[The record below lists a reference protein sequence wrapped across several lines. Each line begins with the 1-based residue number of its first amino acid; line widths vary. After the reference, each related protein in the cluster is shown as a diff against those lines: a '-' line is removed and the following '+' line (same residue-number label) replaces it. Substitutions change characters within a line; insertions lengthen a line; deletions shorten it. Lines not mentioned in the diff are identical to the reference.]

1 MLVGVSMTVLFTNN
15 RNRSAL
21 SRGAQ
26 AGRLRRI
33 AAGIYTDEID
43 RSDADVVAR
52 HRWEIVAHLI
62 PDAVIVDRSAA
73 SSGSPAGEILFVASE
88 IRRRDVRLPGLTVA
102 VREGRRLPSDQ
113 MWANGLLLSSPART
127 LVDNLALSR
136 GRGTIA
142 RTLSTAELG
151 DWMARQARLLG
162 DTRLNRLRDEAKGIA
177 QEFGLSDCI
186 AEIDAL
192 VGAALGTRP
201 VSGGSRAL
209 TARSVGR
216 GFDEDRVR
224 RFDEVATA
232 LIRLEPSE
240 ELPLSLPE
248 EPDEAQSSLGFWEAY
263 FSNHI
268 EGTAFAVDEAEHIV
282 RTGELPADRPA
293 DGHDVLGTYQ
303 VVTDAVERMRV
314 PFDVDD
320 FYDIL
325 LSRHATILGGRPD
338 GGPGRW
344 KRLRNQ
350 AGGYVFVDPDLVEG
364 TLAEGLIHRERLT
377 SPFAR
382 ALYMFFLVS
391 EVHPF
396 TDGNGRVARTVMN
409 AEFSNAGQSRIVIP
423 IVWRNEY
430 FSSVRQL
437 SREGDVLLYARTLA
451 YAWRWTA
458 AMRWSDAPT
467 TMQLMT
473 ATNALTDS
481 TEASETG
488 RRLLLP

>member
-1 MLVGVSMTVLFTNN
+1 MSIFFTNDQ
-15 RNRSAL
+15 NRSAL
-21 SRGAQ
+21 SRGARE
-26 AGRLRRI
+26 GRLRRI
-33 AAGIYTDEID
+33 AVGIYADEID
-43 RSDADVVAR
+43 RSDADIVAR

-73 SSGSPAGEILFVASE
+73 SRGSPAGEILFVASE
-88 IRRRDVRLPGLTVA
+88 IRRRDVRLPGLVIA

-113 MWANGLLLSSPART
+113 MWADGLLLSSPART

-136 GRGTIA
+136 GRGTVA

-162 DTRLNRLRDEAKGIA
+162 DARLNRLCDEAKSIA
-177 QEFGLSDCI
+177 EELGLI
-186 AEIDAL
+186 ERNAEIDAL
-192 VGAALGTRP
+192 VRAALGTRP

-209 TARSVGR
+209 AARSVGR
-216 GFDEDRVR
+216 GFDDDRVR
-224 RFDEVATA
+224 RFDEVAAA
-232 LIRLEPSE
+232 LMKLEPTD
-240 ELPLSLPE
+240 ELPRSLPG
-248 EPDEAQSSLGFWEAY
+248 DSHDASSSLGFWEAY

-268 EGTAFAVDEAEHIV
+268 EGTIFAVDQAEHIV
-282 RTGELPADRPA
+282 ATGELPADRPA
-293 DGHDVLGTYQ
+293 DGHDMLGTYQ
-303 VVTDAVERMRV
+303 VVTDPVERKRV
-314 PFDVDD
+314 PSDVED

-344 KRLRNQ
+344 KQIRNQ
-350 AGGYVFVDPDLVEG
+350 AGSYVFVDPNLVEG
-364 TLAEGLIHRERLT
+364 TLAEGLIHRQRLA
-377 SPFAR
+377 SPFSR

-396 TDGNGRVARTVMN
+396 SDGNGRVARTVMN
-409 AEFSNAGQSRIVIP
+409 AELSHAGQSRIVIP

-430 FSSVRQL
+430 FTSVRQL
-437 SREGDVLLYARTLA
+437 SREGDVRLYARTLA

-458 AMRWSDAPT
+458 SMIWSDPPT
-467 TMQLMT
+467 TKHLMT
-473 ATNALTDS
+473 ATNALIDS
-481 TEASETG
+481 TEAAETG

>member
-1 MLVGVSMTVLFTNN
+1 MSVFFTNDQ
-15 RNRSAL
+15 NRSTL
-21 SRGAQ
+21 SRA
-26 AGRLRRI
+26 AREGRLRRI
-33 AAGIYTDEID
+33 AVGVYTDEID
-43 RSDADVVAR
+43 RSDADVVDR

-73 SSGSPAGEILFVASE
+73 SSGSPAGEILFVASQT
-88 IRRRDVRLPGLTVA
+88 RRRDVRLPGLVIA
-102 VREGRRLPSDQ
+102 VRKGRRLPSDQ
-113 MWANGLLLSSPART
+113 LWADGLMLSSPART

-136 GRGTIA
+136 GRGAIA
-142 RTLSTAELG
+142 RTLSTTELG
-151 DWMARQARLLG
+151 DWVARQARLLG
-162 DTRLNRLRDEAKGIA
+162 DARLNRLRDEAKSIA
-177 QEFGLSDCI
+177 QELGLSERI
-186 AEIDAL
+186 AKIDAL

-216 GFDEDRVR
+216 GFDDDRVR

-232 LIRLEPSE
+232 LVRLGPSE

-248 EPDEAQSSLGFWEAY
+248 DPNDAPSSLGFWEAY

-268 EGTAFAVDEAEHIV
+268 EGTIFAVDQAEHIV
-282 RTGELPADRPA
+282 TTGELPADRAA

-303 VVTDAVERMRV
+303 VVTDPVERTRV
-314 PFDVDD
+314 PSDVDD

-325 LSRHATILGGRPD
+325 LSRHAAILGGRPD

-344 KRLRNQ
+344 KQLRNQ
-350 AGGYVFVDPDLVEG
+350 AGSYVFVDPDLVEG
-364 TLAEGLIHRERLT
+364 TLAEGLIHRQRLA
-377 SPFAR
+377 SPFSR

-396 TDGNGRVARTVMN
+396 SDGNGRVARTVMN
-409 AEFSNAGQSRIVIP
+409 AELSHAGQTRILIP
-423 IVWRNEY
+423 IVWRNQY

-437 SREGDVLLYARTLA
+437 SREGDVRLYARTLA

-458 AMRWSDAPT
+458 SMSWSDPPT
-467 TMQLMT
+467 TKHLMT
-473 ATNALTDS
+473 ATNALVDS
-481 TEASETG
+481 TEAAETG